1 MAHDEKPEE
10 FLTKALRN
18 SIYILALLGAGLSAS
33 SGLPTFSGSGATW
46 RGYESRKLATRK
58 AFQHDPRTVS
68 EYYRE
73 FQQRVA
79 VAAPNKGHLAL
90 AELAKAKP
98 GFLAI
103 TQNIDGIVSHH
114 MLCQILSASF

>member
-1 MAHDEKPEE
+1 MAQYEEPEVILIE
-10 FLTKALRN
+10 TVRHSN
-18 SIYILALLGAGLSAS
+18 YILALLGAGLSAS
-33 SGLPTFSGSGATW
+33 SGIPTFSGSGATW
-46 RGYESRKLATRK
+46 RGYESRKLATRE
-58 AFQHDPRTVS
+58 AFQHNPSVVS

-103 TQNIDGIVSHH
+103 TQNIDGSVDHH
-114 MLCQILSASF
+114 LLCQILSASF